1 MGAHRAIRRIRGI
14 RMGRVFIGATMT
26 RGLLLS
32 MLGAMA
38 TFFITYMLLYP
49 TMGNHALW
57 LAFILYLS
65 MRGVL
70 QTIIYRRHRWE

>member
-14 RMGRVFIGATMT
+14 RMGRGLH
-26 RGLLLS
+26 RGHDDAWTAAVDAR
-32 MLGAMA
+32 AMA